1 MDAQGSLVFKSCL
14 VAAVIANL
22 EHQIYD
28 RSVIQV
34 CHAFHASWTDCPP
47 GLELEFVPLV
57 QGWHSPDVQ
66 LALYQLWEHGIVTL
80 FDDRDRRGRLMIEP
94 SIIRLAERCKEHF
107 PALEEN
113 IAWIMEV
120 GYRVG
125 AELDT
130 MNDPY
135 SDG

>member
-1 MDAQGSLVFKSCL
+1 MERQGSLVFKSCL

-22 EHQIYD
+22 EHLVYN

-34 CHAFHASWTDCPP
+34 CHAFHASWSDCPP

-66 LALYQLWEHGIVTL
+66 LALYQLWEHRFVTL
-80 FDDRDRRGRLMIEP
+80 FDDHEHRAKLIIDPVIERLV
-94 SIIRLAERCKEHF
+94 ERCREHF
-107 PALEEN
+107 PALEES
-113 IAWIMEV
+113 IAWVMEA

-125 AELDT
+125 FELEKLG
-130 MNDPY
+130 DPY
-135 SDG
+135 DPA